1 MNDSIKHSDD
11 EVVCTVTYTWGQVK
25 TFLKE
30 HGGCATDSNAE
41 ALLAECGNGSIDT
54 GKDNLFCDAYDE
66 IEQCLYTSLTTA
78 SLPDKPWYDR
88 PNGEWVYDREE
99 PADHHDADEDEAW
112 YGTYCHV
119 GIHGG
124 NQCRCCN
131 TCSQCGRH
139 MCEACT
145 VRCSTCGSIVCNN
158 DASETKDGEWECV
171 ECDREHD
178 PEKSRLLDALE
189 NYQGTIRSEK
199 AENERRIIIPS
210 ANLAGTTIPTG
221 VEVIGLGRID
231 ELLNQGRPMR
241 KTPWRTTGTSGGPP
255 PLPIGLIHGRR
266 AWIEPT
272 HAKMVLNMVQIP
284 DKEIV
289 MFNSLDVLDD
299 LVPVSELSNG
309 RTSAVLNKADR
320 APVIIIKRNK
330 PSYVLMGI
338 NDYQDL
344 LDRLE
349 DTEDARLAEKRIED
363 NNGRA
368 TIPNADLMAELGL
381 TEEDIAGT
389 PTPEMA

>member
-11 EVVCTVTYTWGQVK
+11 EVVCAVTYTWGQVK

-41 ALLAECGNGSIDT
+41 ALLAECGNGSIET

-66 IEQCLYTSLTTA
+66 IEQCLCISLDA
-78 SLPDKPWYDR
+78 DNLPDRPWYDR

-99 PADHHDADEDEAW
+99 PADHPDADEDEAW

-171 ECDREHD
+171 ECDRD

-199 AENERRIIIPS
+199 AENERRII
-210 ANLAGTTIPTG
+210 
-221 VEVIGLGRID
+221 LGFID
-231 ELLNQGRPMR
+231 
-241 KTPWRTTGTSGGPP
+241 
-255 PLPIGLIHGRR
+255 
-266 AWIEPT
+266 
-272 HAKMVLNMVQIP
+272 
-284 DKEIV
+284 
-289 MFNSLDVLDD
+289 SL
-299 LVPVSELSNG
+299 
-309 RTSAVLNKADR
+309 
-320 APVIIIKRNK
+320 
-330 PSYVLMGI
+330 
-338 NDYQDL
+338 
-344 LDRLE
+344 
-349 DTEDARLAEKRIED
+349 
-363 NNGRA
+363 
-368 TIPNADLMAELGL
+368 
-381 TEEDIAGT
+381 
-389 PTPEMA
+389 

>member
-1 MNDSIKHSDD
+1 
-11 EVVCTVTYTWGQVK
+11 
-25 TFLKE
+25 
-30 HGGCATDSNAE
+30 
-41 ALLAECGNGSIDT
+41 
-54 GKDNLFCDAYDE
+54 
-66 IEQCLYTSLTTA
+66 
-78 SLPDKPWYDR
+78 
-88 PNGEWVYDREE
+88 
-99 PADHHDADEDEAW
+99 
-112 YGTYCHV
+112 
-119 GIHGG
+119 
-124 NQCRCCN
+124 
-131 TCSQCGRH
+131 
-139 MCEACT
+139 
-145 VRCSTCGSIVCNN
+145 
-158 DASETKDGEWECV
+158 
-171 ECDREHD
+171 
-178 PEKSRLLDALE
+178 
-189 NYQGTIRSEK
+189 
-199 AENERRIIIPS
+199 
-210 ANLAGTTIPTG
+210 
-221 VEVIGLGRID
+221 
-231 ELLNQGRPMR
+231 MR
-241 KTPWRTTGTSGGPP
+241 KTPWRTTGSSGGPT
-255 PLPIGLIHGRR
+255 PLPIGRIHGRH

-349 DTEDARLAEKRIED
+349 DTEDVRLAEKRIED

-368 TIPNADLMAELGL
+368 TIPNADLMAGLGL

>member
-11 EVVCTVTYTWGQVK
+11 EVVCAVTYTWGQVK

-41 ALLAECGNGSIDT
+41 ALLAECGNGSIET

-66 IEQCLYTSLTTA
+66 IEQCLCISLDA
-78 SLPDKPWYDR
+78 DNLPDKPWYDR

-178 PEKSRLLDALE
+178 SEKSRLLDALE

-199 AENERRIIIPS
+199 AENERRIILGFIDSLPKFR
-210 ANLAGTTIPTG
+210 ADEINRRLGDARNNIRRLAKERKNHGNGNVCVTPDGTISYEQLATLAERNGYAT
-221 VEVIGLGRID
+221 
-231 ELLNQGRPMR
+231 
-241 KTPWRTTGTSGGPP
+241 
-255 PLPIGLIHGRR
+255 
-266 AWIEPT
+266 
-272 HAKMVLNMVQIP
+272 VQT
-284 DKEIV
+284 
-289 MFNSLDVLDD
+289 F
-299 LVPVSELSNG
+299 
-309 RTSAVLNKADR
+309 ADR
-320 APVIIIKRNK
+320 LVIMYDGTEKQR
-330 PSYVLMGI
+330 
-338 NDYQDL
+338 QAL
-344 LDRLE
+344 LDCWDDYVAVAQLE
-349 DTEDARLAEKRIED
+349 DDVEYD
-363 NNGRA
+363 NRNRS
-368 TIPNADLMAELGL
+368 TDFEVVYRS
-381 TEEDIAGT
+381 
-389 PTPEMA
+389 

>member
-11 EVVCTVTYTWGQVK
+11 EVVCAVTYTWGQVK

-41 ALLAECGNGSIDT
+41 ALLAECGNG
-54 GKDNLFCDAYDE
+54 N
-66 IEQCLYTSLTTA
+66 
-78 SLPDKPWYDR
+78 DR

-199 AENERRIIIPS
+199 AENERRII
-210 ANLAGTTIPTG
+210 
-221 VEVIGLGRID
+221 LGFID
-231 ELLNQGRPMR
+231 
-241 KTPWRTTGTSGGPP
+241 
-255 PLPIGLIHGRR
+255 
-266 AWIEPT
+266 
-272 HAKMVLNMVQIP
+272 
-284 DKEIV
+284 
-289 MFNSLDVLDD
+289 SL
-299 LVPVSELSNG
+299 
-309 RTSAVLNKADR
+309 
-320 APVIIIKRNK
+320 
-330 PSYVLMGI
+330 
-338 NDYQDL
+338 
-344 LDRLE
+344 
-349 DTEDARLAEKRIED
+349 
-363 NNGRA
+363 
-368 TIPNADLMAELGL
+368 
-381 TEEDIAGT
+381 
-389 PTPEMA
+389 

>member
-11 EVVCTVTYTWGQVK
+11 EVVCAVTYTWGQVK

-30 HGGCATDSNAE
+30 HGGYATDSNAE

-119 GIHGG
+119 GIHLNG
-124 NQCRCCN
+124 NQCWCCN

-145 VRCSTCGSIVCNN
+145 VRCSTCGSIVCSN
-158 DASETKDGEWECV
+158 DARETKDGEWECV

-178 PEKSRLLDALE
+178 PKKSRLLDALE

-199 AENERRIIIPS
+199 AENERRII
-210 ANLAGTTIPTG
+210 
-221 VEVIGLGRID
+221 LGFID
-231 ELLNQGRPMR
+231 
-241 KTPWRTTGTSGGPP
+241 
-255 PLPIGLIHGRR
+255 
-266 AWIEPT
+266 
-272 HAKMVLNMVQIP
+272 
-284 DKEIV
+284 
-289 MFNSLDVLDD
+289 SL
-299 LVPVSELSNG
+299 
-309 RTSAVLNKADR
+309 
-320 APVIIIKRNK
+320 
-330 PSYVLMGI
+330 
-338 NDYQDL
+338 
-344 LDRLE
+344 
-349 DTEDARLAEKRIED
+349 
-363 NNGRA
+363 
-368 TIPNADLMAELGL
+368 
-381 TEEDIAGT
+381 
-389 PTPEMA
+389 